1 MKTLSLSGFLFATFF
16 VFSVAVV
23 KSQGLAEDKWHQ
35 GAVVLTNGDTLKGA
49 LKYSIKNSVIR
60 LKTRNTIKTYS
71 PHKVVSFLFHD
82 LNYHHN
88 RQFISLPYAVRRSS
102 SYKVPSFF
110 ELVRKGHPLTLL
122 SRQTTF
128 MRRSGRLNGF
138 YRMVEQDIF
147 YLLDSKGDIKRVKP
161 SRRGISKAFSNH
173 AKSIKTY
180 MKVNRLKYSNR
191 NDLIKI
197 VDYYNS
203 LSKRNDR

>member
-1 MKTLSLSGFLFATFF
+1 MKTLSLLGFLFATFF
-16 VFSVAVV
+16 VFSVGVV
-23 KSQGLAEDKWHQ
+23 RSQGLAEDKWHQ
-35 GAVVLTNGDTLKGA
+35 GAVVLTNGDTLKGT
-49 LKYSIKNSVIR
+49 LKYSVKNAVIR
-60 LKTRNTIKTYS
+60 LKSHNTIQTYS

-88 RQFISLPYAVRRSS
+88 RQFFSIPYAVRRSS

-110 ELVRKGHPLTLL
+110 ELIRRGRPLTLL

-147 YLLDSKGDIKRVKP
+147 YLLDRKGNIKRVKP
-161 SRRGISKAFSNH
+161 SRRGLSKAFSNH
-173 AKSIKTY
+173 AKAIKTY
-180 MKVNRLKYSNR
+180 IKVNRLSYSNR